1 MPHPAT
7 RQPATRQ
14 LTKRLSATLRASTDQ
29 LPAADRFPYWADVVA
44 QTFVPLE
51 CDTRERRA
59 FSGSIRHRRIGRIGI
74 TDVSASAQRVR
85 RTRSKIAQAPRDDL
99 IVVVSVVGQCNVGQ
113 RSNAASL
120 SAGDGAIVSAQEPY
134 FFEFPDAFRQL
145 VLKVP
150 SQLLRAPAGYDHSLR
165 IASGPANL
173 LRHLSIAVLES
184 PEHGAIEEEAAIER
198 AIMELLRSAA
208 VPEPAPG
215 LAANA
220 ATARYAQ
227 ACAYIQRNLSDPALG
242 PAALAA
248 HVGLS
253 ARSLARLFAMNGE
266 TIERSIWRRRLAAA
280 RDDLANLDLRH
291 RSITD
296 IAFACGFND
305 AAHFSRSFSNAY
317 GLTPRQFRAKAE
329 S

>member
-1 MPHPAT
+1 M
-7 RQPATRQ
+7 RQSP
-14 LTKRLSATLRASTDQ
+14 TLRASTDQ
-29 LPAADRFPYWADVVA
+29 LPPADRFPYWADVVA

-99 IVVVSVVGQCNVGQ
+99 IVVVSVAGQCNVGQ
-113 RSNAASL
+113 RSNAAAL

-150 SQLLRAPAGYDHSLR
+150 SQLLRAPPGYDHSLR

-173 LRHLSIAVLES
+173 LRHLAIAVLES
-184 PEHGAIEEEAAIER
+184 PGHGAVEEESAIER
-198 AIMELLRSAA
+198 AMMELLRSAT

-215 LAANA
+215 LAA
-220 ATARYAQ
+220 TARYAE
-227 ACAYIQRNLSDPALG
+227 ACAYIQRNLSDPALS
-242 PAALAA
+242 PAAVAA

-253 ARSLARLFAMNGE
+253 ARSLARLFAMHGQ
-266 TIERSIWRRRLAAA
+266 TIDRSIWARRLAAA
-280 RDDLANLDLRH
+280 RDNLASPDLRH

-296 IAFACGFND
+296 IAFGCGFND
-305 AAHFSRSFSNAY
+305 AAHFSRSFLNAY
-317 GLTPRQFRAKAE
+317 GLTPRQFRTRP
-329 S
+329 